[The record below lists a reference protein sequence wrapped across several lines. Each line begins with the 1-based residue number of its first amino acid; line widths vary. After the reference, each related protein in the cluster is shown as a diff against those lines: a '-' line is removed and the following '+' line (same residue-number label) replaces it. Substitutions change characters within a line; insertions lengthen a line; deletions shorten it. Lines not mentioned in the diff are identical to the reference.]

1 MTTNTTALLIVEDE
15 ILIQQMLEDALTEAG
30 FTVLLAS
37 NGTEAMTQLGDDAQG
52 FRGIITDIRIGDGPN
67 GWDVAQLA
75 RELVHD
81 MPIVYMSGDSGHEW
95 TSKGVPNS
103 VMIGKPFAVAQVIT
117 AVATL
122 LNEADSH

>member
-1 MTTNTTALLIVEDE
+1 MMTNTTALLIVEDE
-15 ILIQQMLEDALTEAG
+15 ILIQQTLEDTLTDAG
-30 FTVLLAS
+30 FSVMIAS
-37 NGTEAMTQLGDDAQG
+37 NGTDAMTQLGDDAQG
-52 FRGIITDIRIGDGPN
+52 FRAISTDIRLGDGPN
-67 GWDVAQLA
+67 GWDVAQCA
-75 RELVHD
+75 RELVQD

-103 VMIGKPFAVAQVIT
+103 VMIGKPFAPAQVVT

>member
-1 MTTNTTALLIVEDE
+1 MMTNSTTLLIVEDE
-15 ILIQQMLEDALTEAG
+15 ILIQQTVEDALTEAG
-30 FTVLLAS
+30 FTVMIAS
-37 NGTEAMTQLGDDAQG
+37 SGTEAMTELGDDAAR
-52 FRGIITDIRIGDGPN
+52 FRAVITDIRLGDGPN
-67 GWDVAQLA
+67 GWHVAQCA
-75 RELVHD
+75 RELVQD

-103 VMIGKPFAVAQVIT
+103 VMISKPFATAQIVT

>member
-1 MTTNTTALLIVEDE
+1 MTTAMVLFLVEDE
-15 ILIQQMLEDALTEAG
+15 ILIQQMLEDALTDAG
-30 FTVLLAS
+30 FTIVIAS
-37 NGTEAMTQLGDDAQG
+37 NGIDAMTELGDDATR

-67 GWDVAQLA
+67 GWDVAQRA

-103 VMIGKPFAVAQVIT
+103 VMIGKPFATAQVVT

>member
-1 MTTNTTALLIVEDE
+1 MMTNTTALLIVEDE
-15 ILIQQMLEDALTEAG
+15 ILIQQTLEDTLTDAG
-30 FTVLLAS
+30 FSVMIAS
-37 NGTEAMTQLGDDAQG
+37 NGTDAMTQLGDDAQG

-67 GWDVAQLA
+67 GWDVAQRA
-75 RELVHD
+75 RELVYD

-103 VMIGKPFAVAQVIT
+103 VMIGKPFAPAQVVT

>member
-1 MTTNTTALLIVEDE
+1 MMTNTTALLIVEDE
-15 ILIQQMLEDALTEAG
+15 ILIQQTLEDTLTDAG
-30 FTVLLAS
+30 FSVMIAS
-37 NGTEAMTQLGDDAQG
+37 NGTDAMTQLGDDAQG

-103 VMIGKPFAVAQVIT
+103 VMIGKPFAPAQVVT